1 MNKNNI
7 NPNDVSPKRRKAD
20 DNPYTIF
27 TKGAGTDDPRYYVS
41 FKDIHGVNICME
53 IQKSLYELLNGF
65 ELEDLSH
72 FNRVD
77 RHYEYKELSEEELYE
92 RAFESPE
99 DIFDAVCKKIISEM
113 LYQAINDLPYI
124 QRRRLVLYYF
134 GGLTYE
140 EIAVMESCRHSAVVR
155 SVKNALKKLRKYMAD
170 LFDEI

>member
-72 FNRVD
+72 LNRVD

-92 RAFESPE
+92 RAFESSE

-113 LYQAINDLPYI
+113 LYRAIDELPEK
-124 QRRRLVLYYF
+124 QRRRIIMYYF
-134 GGLTYE
+134 YCLTYE
-140 EIAVMESCRHSAVVR
+140 QIAEIEGCSKIAVKYSIGIA
-155 SVKNALKKLRKYMAD
+155 LRKIKEKIS
-170 LFDEI
+170 F